1 MKKIIFAKYDSM
13 LKHQKRKMIKKIVS
27 LSHQIKRERKMQEK
41 KKKRNRSVAMLK
53 KFTRKYWK
61 RLKLGLL
68 EDNQSSHSM
77 R

>member
-1 MKKIIFAKYDSM
+1 MKKIIFAKYDST
-13 LKHQKRKMIKKIVS
+13 LKHQKRRTIKKIVS

-41 KKKRNRSVAMLK
+41 KKKRNRSAAMLK
-53 KFTRKYWK
+53 KFIRKYWK
-61 RLKLGLL
+61 RLKLDLL